1 MSWLMMALPERMA
14 CFPGVFAGAVKFQ
27 LATHL
32 AILVPAASVGAT
44 LIPLASL
51 LAGGR
56 PASMIV
62 AVSLI
67 LLVALAVRL
76 LTIKIPHAIPGRA
89 GGQHG
94 AARDE
99 ADRAG

>member
-1 MSWLMMALPERMA
+1 
-14 CFPGVFAGAVKFQ
+14 
-27 LATHL
+27 
-32 AILVPAASVGAT
+32 
-44 LIPLASL
+44 
-51 LAGGR
+51 
-56 PASMIV
+56 MIV

-89 GGQHG
+89 GGQHS
-94 AARDE
+94 AARDA